1 LANIYTQWQRKNRAT
16 IAEMQNLEQEN
27 NRLFIDAYGLQDE
40 LTPDVPLEQITL
52 TVNPKYRYGGKLS
65 EEALENRF
73 QSDTLAELI
82 SYATGCMMGRYRLDK
97 AGLIYA
103 HAGNKDFTAIY
114 DAQAE
119 PVDMF
124 NIQGWVSDSETQQI
138 EATNDGLRDK
148 TANPSDAENPFLPD
162 DDGIIPLTD
171 QEWFADDATLR
182 FAEFVR
188 AAWGEENQQQ
198 NLDFIAESLGLYAIK
213 PKNSETSLDAI
224 RRYLSTQFYKDHLK
238 TYKKRPIYWL
248 FSSGKQKA
256 FECIVY
262 LHRYNE
268 STLSC
273 MRIEYVTQLL
283 GKYESSGMVLQK
295 QIEEASSTAEA
306 NRHKKALTALEKK
319 QTELSEFD
327 DKLKHAADMRISLD
341 LDDGVMWIHYLGHK
355 N

>member
-1 LANIYTQWQRKNRAT
+1 
-16 IAEMQNLEQEN
+16 MQNLEQEN